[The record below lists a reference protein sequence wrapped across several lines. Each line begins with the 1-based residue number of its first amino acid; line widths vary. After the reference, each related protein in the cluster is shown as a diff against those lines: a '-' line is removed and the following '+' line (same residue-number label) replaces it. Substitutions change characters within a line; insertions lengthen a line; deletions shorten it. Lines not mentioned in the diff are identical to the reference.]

1 MNKYIYVCVC
11 VLLTWQSSAADGAT
25 HDDADRLLR
34 DIKSNYNGDIR
45 PVVYQSDVVNIT
57 MALYIV
63 DVLEFDELLETLKTS
78 AAIALF
84 WFDQGTQWKANEY
97 GGMKNITLRHFNFL
111 WTPTIALGNTA
122 DRMANIFE
130 DKECVAILLNSGQI
144 IISPP
149 VLMHS
154 SCKVDI
160 TYYPFDIQTC
170 GFSFYVFGDM
180 LNGVEFDTENT
191 YMDMEFFTP
200 TGAWTLIDTN
210 TILQRSYV
218 VFELVLQRKPHY
230 VVLNIIIPIIALSI
244 LNVFVFCIPVE
255 SGERISYCLTVLL
268 SLAVFLTLVGQTL
281 PKTSEPMSWF
291 SFSLVGT
298 VLTSIGI
305 TITVIFNMRLYFRD
319 DSSDV
324 GSFWDKVMSCLPKG
338 KSSEKNSSPENLYIN
353 TQDNQYVQHGNN
365 ENSINGLVSFG
376 DTHVLSTG
384 HCANVNIINSSYLN
398 RGVDLQ
404 TSCKENTSVSHDDNI
419 ETDNAHN
426 LSEVKVTWKEV
437 TQFIDKIGFIFFL
450 MILLCT
456 YILFAVKSIYRI

>member
-1 MNKYIYVCVC
+1 MCLSIFLIWYNSV
-11 VLLTWQSSAADGAT
+11 TADPTYA
-25 HDDADRLLR
+25 DADRLVQ
-34 DIKSNYNGDIR
+34 DIRSKYNGNIR
-45 PVVYQSDVVNIT
+45 PVANFLHPVRINMT
-57 MALYIV
+57 LYLLDIQ
-63 DVLEFDELLETLKTS
+63 DFDEVLETLKTS
-78 AAIALF
+78 AIVSLS
-84 WFDQGTQWKANEY
+84 WFDQGTVWNTTEY
-97 GGMKNITLRHFNFL
+97 GGLDFITLRDYDFL
-111 WTPTIALGNTA
+111 WTPPISLMNTA
-122 DRMANIFE
+122 ERMKDLIGNE
-130 DKECVAILLNSGQI
+130 RCVAILENEGEVHAAPADIL
-144 IISPP
+144 
-149 VLMHS
+149 HS
-154 SCKVDI
+154 SCQVDI
-160 TYYPFDIQTC
+160 SNYPFDTQTC
-170 GFSFYVFGDM
+170 AFTFVPFGYM
-180 LNGVEFDTENT
+180 PHLLAFNTET
-191 YMDMEFFTP
+191 SSVDLKYFTP
-200 TGAWTLIDTN
+200 TGSWRFVESTSFLNNYNATFVI
-210 TILQRSYV
+210 
-218 VFELVLQRKPHY
+218 VLQRKPLY
-230 VVLNIIIPIIALSI
+230 VILNMFVPIIALSI
-244 LNVFVFCIPVE
+244 LNVFVFWIPVE

-291 SFSLVGT
+291 SFSLVET
-298 VLTSIGI
+298 MLTSIGI

-324 GSFWDKVMSCLPKG
+324 GRFWNKVMSCLPKG
-338 KSSEKNSSPENLYIN
+338 KSSEKNSSPENRYIN

-376 DTHVLSTG
+376 DNHVLSTG

-404 TSCKENTSVSHDDNI
+404 TSCKENTSVSNDDNI